1 MLVNAAYDSRVAMFD
16 DLTAADLLKNIS
28 PQEVLV
34 ILVGAAGHVF
44 GRAAVYTRRSGAD
57 VLSREHIEAHVDAVI
72 DVLFDG
78 LVRRS

>member
-1 MLVNAAYDSRVAMFD
+1 ML
-16 DLTAADLLKNIS
+16 I
-28 PQEVLV
+28 

-44 GRAAVYTRRSGAD
+44 GRAGIYNRQSGAD
-57 VLSREHIEAHVDAVI
+57 ILSREYIEAHADIVI